1 MINSVLGDKEVYDE
15 GIILAA
21 VRIQAFFR
29 GTAARI
35 KVTTMIEEMF
45 ETGELSVGS
54 DEDTDLT

>member
-1 MINSVLGDKEVYDE
+1 MKELFWQLYASK
-15 GIILAA
+15 L
-21 VRIQAFFR
+21 FFR